1 MCTKEAMNI
10 VMGMFNSSLDIDKDL
25 GWEEGGQGNV
35 SLPPQNGQ
43 QVSIV
48 DVKLYT
54 IIELSNVYSFERS
67 AVSFNCLFLLLD
79 LVL

>member
-1 MCTKEAMNI
+1 MRSDIVVLCWPWFDFVFQSLTAPSPTVCTKEAMNI

-43 QVSIV
+43 QH
-48 DVKLYT
+48 
-54 IIELSNVYSFERS
+54 F
-67 AVSFNCLFLLLD
+67 
-79 LVL
+79 VLW